1 IDWVAQSTLC
11 FIIVQFI
18 IWPKAII
25 HHRAG
30 FFSIRNV
37 VSQNSSINVR
47 RGTKSIIE
55 YICVNASFY
64 PCTIIKP
71 IVRIRKYDHR
81 SSRVQDL
88 CPVVVSQSV
97 GDDESLKT
105 DLILNLLI
113 RVVRFRTGS
122 LNGSKGSLEWFGTF
136 KWFVRNRFIKMVGFN
151 SVPNWLLILKEE
163 KFFTRCLI
171 HHSVKKNEK
180 NIFCLDCCTSIC
192 LHCLPFHRSHVLLQ
206 IRRYMYNDVL
216 RLGDAQTLLNCSLVQ
231 PYTTNK
237 TKVVFLKQRPPT
249 GSHRGSSNIC
259 ITCDRNLQ
267 DPYIFCSVSC
277 KVHQHVLLITK
288 STSIKDTW
296 NKHEFSVLLD
306 KERSSENHQEIEDS
320 QITTDSVLDSHSP
333 TSTSLCTVSGST
345 STNSGSVTENESL
358 KKKRGSV
365 DMVPEIWY
373 TMVNRR
379 KGVPHRSPFY

>member
-1 IDWVAQSTLC
+1 MT
-11 FIIVQFI
+11 FI
-18 IWPKAII
+18 PLP
-25 HHRAG
+25 
-30 FFSIRNV
+30 
-37 VSQNSSINVR
+37 SQ
-47 RGTKSIIE
+47 
-55 YICVNASFY
+55 
-64 PCTIIKP
+64 
-71 IVRIRKYDHR
+71 
-81 SSRVQDL
+81 Q
-88 CPVVVSQSV
+88 
-97 GDDESLKT
+97 
-105 DLILNLLI
+105 LN
-113 RVVRFRTGS
+113 
-122 LNGSKGSLEWFGTF
+122 
-136 KWFVRNRFIKMVGFN
+136 MVGFN